1 MIVTLEAAAW
11 GPMTVWYQVREEDGN
26 VRLTGGHDVDQEWL
40 AELRTPAVKVG
51 TPSHL
56 STLLVQYLH
65 TRLLDMI
72 PSRVILHFSA
82 GGSIQ

>member
-1 MIVTLEAAAW
+1 
-11 GPMTVWYQVREEDGN
+11 MTVWYQVREEDGK

-51 TPSHL
+51 IPIHL
-56 STLLVQYLH
+56 NTLLVQYLH

-72 PSRVILHFSA
+72 PSKVILHFSV
-82 GGSIQ
+82 GVSMQ